1 MREWFGLEYLLWRIR
16 EEVRRPAIPEMTMY
30 LDKYFFR
37 LKRNKQESM
46 SAWALREE
54 KVYLQMTRALA
65 RLEQTADWTEPDWNL
80 LYERQQ
86 NWSRWNNWS
95 GAWRTNQGRDT
106 YESVDGECD
115 TAQDAH
121 SWSDREERDGYE
133 VRVQEMEARVNYPSH
148 GQSTKDFL
156 PDVIHGWLVLQRSG
170 LSESSEKTV
179 LGSTENMLGRSRIV
193 EALKQQWT
201 DHELLVREG
210 DRKRDR
216 DRKMR
221 AYVQGETD
229 QWELEMHL
237 NETATESAWN
247 ANESRDA
254 REQASWDEAG
264 SWEAEDDQF
273 EGSFADEDEEEAFNL
288 AGT

>member
-1 MREWFGLEYLLWRIR
+1 
-16 EEVRRPAIPEMTMY
+16 MTVH
-30 LDKYFFR
+30 LDEYFFR

-54 KVYLQMTRALA
+54 KVYLQITRSLA
-65 RLEQTADWTEPDWNL
+65 RLELEQME
-80 LYERQQ
+80 QF
-86 NWSRWNNWS
+86 WSS
-95 GAWRTNQGRDT
+95 SWRINQGRDA
-106 YESVDGECD
+106 YESVDGDGD

-133 VRVQEMEARVNYPSH
+133 VRMQEMEARVNVPSH

-156 PDVIHGWLVLQRSG
+156 FDVIRGWLVLQRSG
-170 LSESSEKTV
+170 LLESSWTIV
-179 LGSTENMLGRSRIV
+179 LGSTDNTVGRSRIV
-193 EALKQQWT
+193 EALKQR
-201 DHELLVREG
+201 VAG

-229 QWELEMHL
+229 EWEPQMHL

-247 ANESRDA
+247 ANESRNA
-254 REQASWDEAG
+254 WEQTGLLGRS
-264 SWEAEDDQF
+264 
-273 EGSFADEDEEEAFNL
+273 
-288 AGT
+288 